1 MAMLNRTE
9 NDILFDCQIDI
20 IKGHQ
25 MIKMHTAVYDFI
37 DDYYNN
43 EGVEI
48 NNNFSHDNW
57 KESHRLRRV

>member
-37 DDYYNN
+37 DD
-43 EGVEI
+43 
-48 NNNFSHDNW
+48 
-57 KESHRLRRV
+57 